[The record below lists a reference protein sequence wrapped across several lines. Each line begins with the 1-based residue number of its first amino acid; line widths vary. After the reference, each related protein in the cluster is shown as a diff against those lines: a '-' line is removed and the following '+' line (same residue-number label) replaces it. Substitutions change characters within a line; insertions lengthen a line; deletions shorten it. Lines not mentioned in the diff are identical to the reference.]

1 MSRENSPYPRF
12 PLRSFAGAVLL
23 LACVV
28 PLFAEPVI
36 VKSFQGKAEVQRQAT
51 PGKWFPLRVGLEL
64 NPGDSVRTGQGKA
77 DLKLSDGSKMVLAP
91 RSQLSVKQNSVTER
105 SFDLGF
111 GKVRSFVKKLRPGSK
126 FEMKTP
132 LAAASVRGTVF
143 ETGFDPESNSGS
155 VEVDEGSVDV
165 TGADG
170 QTVNV
175 PAGMRLDFLSGQ
187 SLGAPAPQDGQSG
200 GPGGDTDAQAE
211 VRREVGLGMSK
222 EEVMAAA
229 AEEMRRA
236 EYQEGKTLI
245 DVNGRR
251 VRLEEYII
259 RAPRELPAADQD
271 KAFKLVVLN
280 ERDDRFDYF
289 YYRGL
294 FNTTLP
300 EDLSLALNDINGKL
314 GATQPAYYLT
324 AYEMGQSNTSDFI
337 KDNASGGHLVRVT
350 YDGTNFTL
358 TDVADPTNSRI
369 IDEDEQVAVD
379 GVTYHKIYD
388 PVNDRFQ
395 TLTEDQF
402 AAGDFRPAVY
412 DASDDS
418 FRNITTADTYWRG
431 RYNNYTHVINNAA
444 KQSYAAKTAANTL
457 AVDLDADF
465 TYAGGTALSFVE
477 SPSGNDLLHNR
488 ITIFY
493 GDGTK
498 EVYDTYIISDEGA
511 IAPASAFSNLSTG
524 AAFKTELLKW
534 NYQQIATAS
543 EFQGRKIDLV
553 AEPKILI
560 KSGLI
565 K

>member
-1 MSRENSPYPRF
+1 MNRNFLPKPSSRSNV
-12 PLRSFAGAVLL
+12 FAGVLL
-23 LACVV
+23 LLVLSC
-28 PLFAEPVI
+28 PLFAEAVT
-36 VKSFQGKAEVQRQAT
+36 VRSFRGDTEVQRAAT
-51 PGKWFPLRVGLEL
+51 PGKWFPVRVGLEL
-64 NPGDSVRTGQGKA
+64 NPGDTVRVPKGFGRA
-77 DLKLSDGSKMVLAP
+77 ELRLSDGSKLMLTKGTQLKIRETAP
-91 RSQLSVKQNSVTER
+91 NK
-105 SFDLGF
+105 SFDLNF
-111 GKVRSFVKKLRPGSK
+111 GRVRSIVKKLRPGSK

-132 LAAASVRGTVF
+132 LAAASVRGTDF
-143 ETGFDPESNSGS
+143 GTEYDPDTNSGS
-155 VEVDEGSVDV
+155 VEVGEGAVDV

-170 QTVNV
+170 RTVTV

-187 SLGAPAPQDGQSG
+187 PTGAPAPQG
-200 GPGGDTDAQAE
+200 GGAGGDAAQAE
-211 VRREVGLGMSK
+211 VRREVGLSMSK

-236 EYQEGKTLI
+236 EYQEGKTLV

-271 KAFKLVVLN
+271 KAFKFVVLN

-289 YYRGL
+289 YYRGV

-300 EDLSLALNDINGKL
+300 EDLSVALQDINGKL
-314 GATQPAYYLT
+314 GSVAPDYYLT
-324 AYEMGQSNTSDFI
+324 EYEMGQSNTSDFI
-337 KDNASGGHLVRVT
+337 KDNASGGHMVKIELRS
-350 YDGTNFTL
+350 DGTYLL
-358 TDVADPTNSRI
+358 TDASNSSNARVV
-369 IDEDEQVAVD
+369 DEDEEVVVD

-395 TLTEDQF
+395 TLNEDQF

-412 DASDDS
+412 DPSNDS
-418 FRNITTADTYWRG
+418 FRSIVSGDTYWRG
-431 RYNNYTHVINNAA
+431 RYNSYSHVINNAT
-444 KQSYAAKTAANTL
+444 KQSYARKSNVTNTL

-465 TYAGGTALSFVE
+465 TYAGGTALTFTE
-477 SPSGNDLLHNR
+477 TPTGADRLHNR
-488 ITIFY
+488 VTIFY

-498 EVYDTYIISDEGA
+498 EVYDTYIISDEGEV
-511 IAPASAFSNLSTG
+511 APASAFAGLNSG
-524 AAFKTELLKW
+524 AAFKAELLKW
-534 NYQQIATAS
+534 NYQQIATAT

-560 KSGLI
+560 KAGLI